1 MCRYFSITRLSLAT
15 FWSISTY
22 AAAYVPRHPAAR
34 SSVSASS
41 ALLRR
46 DASPNANVTKP
57 FVVDD
62 FPVTED
68 GRCGARFGT
77 KCWSDECCSA
87 EGWCGSGFLYC
98 SAPACQYEYGPA
110 CDANARPDGEDT
122 EEWPRPQFGEVPYG
136 KAIYHCKVP
145 GTVALTFDDGP
156 WEYTEE
162 LLDLLDNH
170 GVKAT
175 FFVTGRNLGKGAIND
190 ETKDWP
196 RLIRRMKDEGHQIAS
211 HTWSHQR
218 LPTLTRARL
227 RQQMIYNEIAIAD
240 IIGVF
245 PTYMRPPYSAS
256 NEDVNEWLGELG
268 YHVTYFDL
276 DTEGYL
282 HDDDEAIEDSKE
294 IVRDKFDNAD
304 PDTDSFLHIEHDT
317 VAHTVSTLIS
327 YTISQLF
334 EAGFTPVTVGECLGD
349 PYEFWYRSQD
359 AGFLK
364 RAVEAGQD
372 VVSTN
377 YSFYEEAPLTPVKPR
392 SFFDRLFF
400 SEPKPQSSP
409 GSHPFAANGSLSVNG
424 SLTVN
429 GTLPGGNSTK
439 TYKPTKDGR
448 CGPAFGEA
456 SCMNQKYENCCSRAG
471 WCGSTDGHCL
481 DGCQDKYGRCGLFG

>member
-1 MCRYFSITRLSLAT
+1 
-15 FWSISTY
+15 
-22 AAAYVPRHPAAR
+22 
-34 SSVSASS
+34 
-41 ALLRR
+41 
-46 DASPNANVTKP
+46 
-57 FVVDD
+57 
-62 FPVTED
+62 
-68 GRCGARFGT
+68 GRCGATFGT

-162 LLDLLDNH
+162 LLNLLDVSDH

-218 LPTLTRARL
+218 LPTLTKARL
-227 RQQMIYNEIAIAD
+227 RQQMIFNEIAIAD

-282 HDDDEAIEDSKE
+282 HDDDEAIEESKE
-294 IVRDKFDNAD
+294 IVRTRFDNAD

-334 EAGFTPVTVGECLGD
+334 DAGFTPVTVGECLGD

-364 RAVEAGQD
+364 RAVEVGQD
-372 VVSTN
+372 V
-377 YSFYEEAPLTPVKPR
+377 
-392 SFFDRLFF
+392 
-400 SEPKPQSSP
+400 
-409 GSHPFAANGSLSVNG
+409 
-424 SLTVN
+424 
-429 GTLPGGNSTK
+429 

-448 CGPAFGEA
+448 CGPAFGDA

-471 WCGSTDGHCL
+471 WCGSTDAHCL
-481 DGCQDKYGRCGLFG
+481 DGCQDKFGRCGLFG

>member
-1 MCRYFSITRLSLAT
+1 MVFVTR
-15 FWSISTY
+15 TY

-34 SSVSASS
+34 SNVNASA
-41 ALLRR
+41 ALAGK
-46 DASPNANVTKP
+46 DASPLANVTTP
-57 FVVDD
+57 FVVED

-68 GRCGARFGT
+68 GRCGARYGT
-77 KCWSDECCSA
+77 KCWSDDCCSA
-87 EGWCGSGFLYC
+87 EGWCGSGYLYC

-110 CDANARPDGEDT
+110 CDANRRPDGEDT
-122 EEWPRPQFGEVPYG
+122 EEWPRPQFGDVPYG
-136 KAIYHCKVP
+136 KAVYHCTVP

-162 LLDLLDNH
+162 LLDLLDVSEH

-190 ETKDWP
+190 ESKDWP
-196 RLIRRMKDEGHQIAS
+196 RLIRRMKDEGHQIGS

-218 LPTLTRARL
+218 LPTLTKARL
-227 RQQMIYNEIAIAD
+227 RQQMIFNEIAIAD

-282 HDDDEAIEDSKE
+282 HDDEDAIEDSKE
-294 IVRDKFDNAD
+294 IVRNTFDDAD

-317 VAHTVSTLIS
+317 VAETVRTLIS
-327 YTISQLF
+327 YTISEIY
-334 EAGFTPVTVGECLGD
+334 EAGFTPVTLGECLGD

-359 AGFLK
+359 SGFLK
-364 RAVEAGQD
+364 RAVNLYQD
-372 VVSTN
+372 VV
-377 YSFYEEAPLTPVKPR
+377 
-392 SFFDRLFF
+392 
-400 SEPKPQSSP
+400 
-409 GSHPFAANGSLSVNG
+409 
-424 SLTVN
+424 
-429 GTLPGGNSTK
+429 
-439 TYKPTKDGR
+439 PTRDGR
-448 CGPAFGEA
+448 CGPAFGDA

-471 WCGSTDGHCL
+471 WCGATDGHCL
-481 DGCQDKYGRCGLFG
+481 DGCQEGFGRCGLIG

>member
-1 MCRYFSITRLSLAT
+1 MCGYSTITRISLVT
-15 FWSISTY
+15 FWSIGAF
-22 AAAYVPRHPAAR
+22 AAAYVPRYPAAR
-34 SSVSASS
+34 SIVSGS
-41 ALLRR
+41 AALSRR
-46 DASPNANVTKP
+46 EANVTTP
-57 FVVDD
+57 FALEDY
-62 FPVTED
+62 PVTED
-68 GRCGARFGT
+68 GRCGATFGT
-77 KCWSDECCSA
+77 RCWSDECCSA

-110 CDANARPDGEDT
+110 CDANAQPDGEDT
-122 EEWPRPQFGEVPYG
+122 EEWPRPQFGDVPYG
-136 KAIYHCKVP
+136 KAIYHCQVP

-162 LLDLLDNH
+162 LLDILDDH

-218 LPTLTRARL
+218 LPTLSKARL

-256 NEDVNEWLGELG
+256 NEDVDEWLGELG

-282 HDDDEAIEDSKE
+282 HDDDEAIEESKE
-294 IVRDKFDNAD
+294 IARTKLENAD

-327 YTISQLF
+327 YTIDQIY

-364 RAVEAGQD
+364 RSVEADQD
-372 VVSTN
+372 VVATKRP
-377 YSFYEEAPLTPVKPR
+377 FYQDAPLAPVVKPR
-392 SFFDRLFF
+392 SFFDRLF
-400 SEPKPQSSP
+400 SSKHKQQVHP
-409 GSHPFAANGSLSVNG
+409 TSHSFAANGSLS
-424 SLTVN
+424 LN
-429 GTLPGGNSTK
+429 GTLPGDQNSTIL
-439 TYKPTKDGR
+439 YKPTKDGR
-448 CGPAFGEA
+448 CGPAFGDA
-456 SCMNQKYENCCSRAG
+456 SCMNQKFENCCSRAG
-471 WCGSTDGHCL
+471 WCGSTDAHCL
-481 DGCQDKYGRCGLFG
+481 EGCQDGYGRCGLFG